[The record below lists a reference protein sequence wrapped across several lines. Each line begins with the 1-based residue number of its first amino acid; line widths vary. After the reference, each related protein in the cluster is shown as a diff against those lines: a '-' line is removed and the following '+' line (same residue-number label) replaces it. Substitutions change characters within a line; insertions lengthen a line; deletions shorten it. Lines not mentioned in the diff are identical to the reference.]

1 MKKIINKVL
10 EISKKFPKPLTKEE
24 RFIQL
29 VEEVGELANAIAITE
44 GHKSEKCARADL
56 NDSFA
61 DVFFDLILLAN
72 LYEVDLEKETEAMLK
87 RLDKRIKDQEFEF

>member
-1 MKKIINKVL
+1 MSVVSYYHSIILYFLFNNNSHYWMSAMKKIISKVL
-10 EISKKFPKPLTKEE
+10 KIAKKFPKPLTKEE

-29 VEEVGELANAIAITE
+29 VEEVGE
-44 GHKSEKCARADL
+44 
-56 NDSFA
+56 
-61 DVFFDLILLAN
+61 LAN